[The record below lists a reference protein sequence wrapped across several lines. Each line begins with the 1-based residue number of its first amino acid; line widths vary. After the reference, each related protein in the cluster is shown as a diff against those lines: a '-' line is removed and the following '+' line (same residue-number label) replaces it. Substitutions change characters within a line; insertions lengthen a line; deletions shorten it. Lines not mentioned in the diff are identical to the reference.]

1 MLLGCSN
8 VSASWDICD
17 NLLASP
23 TAIEDFRLGLA
34 EAPFQIG
41 NGASICAFS
50 TEIVRVLEVDLMV
63 CSTYWLVRNSLGV

>member
-8 VSASWDICD
+8 VSAGWNISD

-23 TAIEDFRLGLA
+23 TAIEYFCLGLA

-50 TEIVRVLEVDLMV
+50 AETVRVLEVDLMV
-63 CSTYWLVRNSLGV
+63 CST